1 MNALPVNEASL
12 ATAGISLSY
21 GDFQV
26 LDDVTLSMSLDGLHG
41 MIGPNGA
48 GKSTFFAVLSGFLQ
62 PSAGT
67 VGFGGTVLRGAG
79 PAARARL
86 GLGRTFQIPREF
98 THLTVRQNLMV
109 GPRDQPGESL
119 LPLFFAPGRVRRAE
133 AEIADRAQHILDFL
147 KLNAVAD
154 KPAGGL
160 SGGQKKLLELGRALM
175 SEPRF
180 ILLDEPYAGVNP
192 VLIEEISQRIRE
204 INAERGIGFLII
216 EHNLMALNRL
226 VSDLYVLDGGR
237 LLAHG
242 DPDQV
247 LADPRVRAAYMGALA
262 PTATE
267 AP

>member
-1 MNALPVNEASL
+1 MTQL
-12 ATAGISLSY
+12 ATEGVSLSY
-21 GDFQV
+21 GDFRV
-26 LDDVTLSMSLDGLHG
+26 LDAVTLSMSLDGLHG

-48 GKSTFFAVLSGFLQ
+48 GKSTLFAVLSGFLQ
-62 PSAGT
+62 PSAGH
-67 VGFGGTVLRGAG
+67 VVFDGAVLRGPH

-98 THLTVRQNLMV
+98 AHLTVRQNLMV
-109 GPRDQPGESL
+109 APRDQPGESL

-133 AEIADRAQHILDFL
+133 AEIADRAAHILDFL

-175 SEPRF
+175 TDPKF

-204 INAERGIGFLII
+204 VNRERGIGFLII

-242 DPDQV
+242 APDEV
-247 LADPRVRAAYMGALA
+247 LAQPRVREAYMGPLA
-262 PTATE
+262 PAVAE
-267 AP
+267 AS

>member
-1 MNALPVNEASL
+1 MTQLASSN
-12 ATAGISLSY
+12 ISLSY

-26 LDDVTLSMSLDGLHG
+26 LDKVSLSMSLDGLHG

-48 GKSTFFAVLSGFLQ
+48 GKSTLFAVLSGFLA
-62 PSAGT
+62 PSGGEVRFGDT
-67 VGFGGTVLRGAG
+67 VFRGAG
-79 PAARARL
+79 PAARARI

-109 GPRDQPGESL
+109 GPREQPGESL

-133 AEIADRAQHILDFL
+133 AEIAAKAQQMIDFL

-175 SEPRF
+175 SDPKF

-192 VLIEEISQRIRE
+192 VLIEEISQRIRD

-226 VSDLYVLDGGR
+226 VGDLYVLDGGR
-237 LLAHG
+237 LIAHG
-242 DPDQV
+242 QPEQV
-247 LADPRVRAAYMGALA
+247 LADAAVREAYMGALA
-262 PTATE
+262 SSSGESRA
-267 AP
+267 

>member
-1 MNALPVNEASL
+1 MTQL
-12 ATAGISLSY
+12 ATSGISLSY
-21 GDFQV
+21 GEFKV
-26 LDDVTLSMSLDGLHG
+26 LDDVSLSMSLDGLHG

-48 GKSTFFAVLSGFLQ
+48 GKSTFFAVLSGFLP
-62 PSAGT
+62 PSAGE
-67 VGFGGTVLRGAG
+67 VSFGGNVLRGAD
-79 PAARARL
+79 PAARSRL

-98 THLTVRQNLMV
+98 AHLTVRQNLMV
-109 GPRDQPGESL
+109 GPREQPGESL
-119 LPLFFAPGRVRRAE
+119 LSLFFAPGRVRRAE
-133 AEIADRAQHILDFL
+133 AEIAEKAQRILDFL
-147 KLNAVAD
+147 KLNPVAD

-175 SEPRF
+175 SDPKF

-192 VLIEEISQRIRE
+192 VLIEDISQRIRE

-226 VSDLYVLDGGR
+226 VGDLYVLDGGR

-247 LADPRVRAAYMGALA
+247 LAEPRVRVAYMGSLA
-262 PTATE
+262 PAGKE
-267 AP
+267 AA

>member
-1 MNALPVNEASL
+1 MTQLASS
-12 ATAGISLSY
+12 GVSLSY

-26 LDDVTLSMSLDGLHG
+26 LDGVSLSMSLDGLHG

-48 GKSTFFAVLSGFLQ
+48 GKSTFFAVLSGFLH
-62 PSAGT
+62 PSAGEVRFGDT
-67 VGFGGTVLRGAG
+67 VFRGAG
-79 PAARARL
+79 PAARARM

-98 THLTVRQNLMV
+98 SHLTVRQNLMV
-109 GPRDQPGESL
+109 GPREQPGESL

-133 AEIADRAQHILDFL
+133 QQIAEKAQGILDFL
-147 KLNAVAD
+147 KLATVAD

-175 SEPRF
+175 SDPKF

-204 INAERGIGFLII
+204 INAERRIGFLII

-226 VSDLYVLDGGR
+226 VGDLYVLDGGR
-237 LLAHG
+237 LIAHG
-242 DPDQV
+242 DPQAV
-247 LADPRVRAAYMGALA
+247 LADPRVREAYMGALA
-262 PTATE
+262 SPGKE
-267 AP
+267 ALA

>member
-1 MNALPVNEASL
+1 MSRL
-12 ATAGISLSY
+12 ATSGISLSY
-21 GDFQV
+21 GEFQV
-26 LDDVTLSMSLDGLHG
+26 LDNVTLSMSLDGLHG

-48 GKSTFFAVLSGFLQ
+48 GKSTFFAVLSGFLP
-62 PSAGT
+62 PSAGE
-67 VGFGGTVLRGAG
+67 VRFGETTLRGADA
-79 PAARARL
+79 AARARM

-98 THLTVRQNLMV
+98 GHLTVRQNLMV
-109 GPRDQPGESL
+109 GPREQPGESL
-119 LPLFFAPGRVRRAE
+119 LSLFLAPGRVRRAE
-133 AEIADRAQHILDFL
+133 ARIADKAQDILDFL
-147 KLNAVAD
+147 KLDAVAD

-175 SEPRF
+175 SDPRF

-226 VSDLYVLDGGR
+226 VADLYVLDGGR

-242 DPDQV
+242 EPDRV
-247 LADPRVRAAYMGALA
+247 LADPRVREAYMGALA
-262 PTATE
+262 PAGTE
-267 AP
+267 AA

>member
-1 MNALPVNEASL
+1 MSQL
-12 ATAGISLSY
+12 ATTDVSLSY
-21 GDFQV
+21 GDFLV
-26 LDDVTLSMSLDGLHG
+26 LDQVTLSMSLSGLHG

-48 GKSTFFAVLSGFLQ
+48 GKSTFFAVLSGLLP
-62 PSAGT
+62 PSRGS
-67 VGFGGTVLRGAG
+67 VSFDGSLLRAAG
-79 PAARARL
+79 PAARARQ

-98 THLTVRQNLMV
+98 RHLTVRENLMV
-109 GPRDQPGESL
+109 GPREQPGESL
-119 LPLFFAPGRVRRAE
+119 LGLFLSPARVRRAE
-133 AEIADRAQHILDFL
+133 AEIADKAAQVLDFL
-147 KLNAVAD
+147 RLAAVAD

-175 SEPRF
+175 SDPRF

-226 VSDLYVLDGGR
+226 VEDLYVLDSGR

-242 DPDQV
+242 QPDDV
-247 LADPRVRAAYMGALA
+247 LADPRVRAAYMGAM
-262 PTATE
+262 TE
-267 AP
+267 GEQA